1 MTDLLIKQFLLMDQ
15 LLDDNLSLIKLFI
28 HNFLQVHILLL

>member
-28 HNFLQVHILLL
+28 HNFLQVHVLLL